1 MARFAH
7 DLGAVCRVFKSLNL
21 LNQSLISK
29 DSPPTPQKMRRRG
42 VGNLAFWDFDL
53 LMANNQ
59 VGAAR
64 QIKDRQKETGAS
76 IGDLSAGFV
85 SWILYAHS
93 PAGSRID
100 NPIALAVKRLR
111 ENIHAGAG
119 GDFDRLA
126 HLKPFELKVLFD
138 RDLAGEL
145 NQITSPTPEQTIFTA
160 NYRYLDMAFKRELYC
175 RLFGSGLFENTY

>member
-1 MARFAH
+1 
-7 DLGAVCRVFKSLNL
+7 
-21 LNQSLISK
+21 
-29 DSPPTPQKMRRRG
+29 

-85 SWILYAHS
+85 SWILYAYS
-93 PAGSRID
+93 PAGNRID
-100 NPIALAVKRLR
+100 NPVALAVKRLL

-126 HLKPFELKVLFD
+126 HLKPYELKDLFD

-145 NQITSPTPEQTIFTA
+145 YQITSPTPEQTIFTT
-160 NYRYLDMAFKRELYC
+160 NYRPLDMAVKRELYC
-175 RLFGSGLFENTY
+175 RLFGDG